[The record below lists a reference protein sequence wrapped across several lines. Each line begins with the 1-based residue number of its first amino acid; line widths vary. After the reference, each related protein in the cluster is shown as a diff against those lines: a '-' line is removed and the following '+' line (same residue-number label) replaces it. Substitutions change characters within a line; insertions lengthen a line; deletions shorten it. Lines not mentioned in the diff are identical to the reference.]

1 MSAVSM
7 LEDGTFPWPAPTA
20 AAKVRGWQ
28 VKIVWVLTGVDLA
41 ASLGGTLA
49 PLVLVPGKAAG
60 EIVGIDYVLL
70 APLLA
75 AVWTLALGLS
85 DSRDHRVVGSGLVEY
100 RRVVST
106 SLQVFGGI
114 AILSYLF
121 KVQPSRA
128 IFVVT
133 LPVGLALL
141 LLGRWVGRRMLGRM
155 RSRGRALTKA
165 VLVGSGASVAT
176 LIGDLI
182 RRPEVG
188 YRPEAVCLLTDF
200 PVGASAAATTCRRI
214 GWSEIGRAAA
224 GGHYGAVILADGLS
238 HKQTKEL
245 AWALE
250 ASPVE
255 LMILPR
261 LIDVSGPRMAVR
273 EVEGLS
279 LMHVDLPAFS
289 GAKLIL
295 KRGFDIA
302 VSMVGLILISPL
314 LLAVAIA
321 IKLDDGGPL
330 IFRQQRV
337 GLRGQ
342 PFTIHKFRTMCA
354 DAEDR
359 IGELIEA
366 NGGQALLFKLADD
379 PRITRVG
386 RFLRKY
392 SLDEL
397 PQFWSVLRG
406 GMSVVGPRPQVSR
419 EVAEY
424 SHVHLRRLLIKP
436 GITGLWQV
444 NGRSRL
450 SLEESIRLDLRYV
463 ENWSIATDLVII
475 LKTVG
480 VVLRGNGAY

>member
-1 MSAVSM
+1 M
-7 LEDGTFPWPAPTA
+7 LT
-20 AAKVRGWQ
+20 V
-28 VKIVWVLTGVDLA
+28 VDLVA
-41 ASLGGTLA
+41 ALGGTLA
-49 PLVLVPGKAAG
+49 PLIVVPSRAAG
-60 EIVGIDYVLL
+60 EMIGFEYVSVALVL
-70 APLLA
+70 AV
-75 AVWTLALGLS
+75 VWTIALGLA
-85 DSRDHRVVGSGLVEY
+85 DSRDHRVVGSGIVEY
-100 RRVVST
+100 RRVIGA
-106 SLQVFGGI
+106 SLQLFGAV

-128 IFVVT
+128 IFAT
-133 LPVGLALL
+133 ALPAGLFLL
-141 LLGRWVGRRMLGRM
+141 LAGRWVARQALGRM
-155 RSRGRALTKA
+155 RSRGRALSRA
-165 VLVGSGASVAT
+165 LIVGTGASVAT
-176 LIGDLI
+176 LVGDLA
-182 RRPEVG
+182 RRPGLG
-188 YRPEAVCLLTDF
+188 YLPDAICPLDESVDPDGERAD
-200 PVGASAAATTCRRI
+200 GCRRVAYH
-214 GWSEIGRAAA
+214 EIGAEAAS
-224 GGHYGAVILADGLS
+224 GHFGAVILADGLS
-238 HKQTKEL
+238 HQQTREL

-273 EVEGLS
+273 EAEGIS
-279 LMHVDLPAFS
+279 LMHVDLPAFT

-295 KRGFDIA
+295 KRAFDIVA
-302 VSMVGLILISPL
+302 SLVALVLVAPVMLV
-314 LLAVAIA
+314 VAIA
-321 IKLDDGGPL
+321 IKLDDGGPVL
-330 IFRQQRV
+330 FRQQRV

-342 PFTIHKFRTMCA
+342 VFTIHKFRTMCV

-359 IGELIEA
+359 IGELIA
-366 NGGQALLFKLADD
+366 RSGGHALLFKLEDD

-386 RFLRKY
+386 RVLRKY

-424 SHVHLRRLLIKP
+424 SQAHLRRLLIKP

-463 ENWSIATDLVII
+463 ENWSIAGDLTII
-475 LKTVG
+475 GKTVG
-480 VVLRGNGAY
+480 VVLRGSGAY

>member
-1 MSAVSM
+1 MSAVSTA
-7 LEDGTFPWPAPTA
+7 EGNAFPWPVSTA
-20 AAKVRGWQ
+20 ASKPRGWQ
-28 VKIVWVLTGVDLA
+28 TKIVWILTGVDLVA
-41 ASLGGTLA
+41 ALGATLA

-60 EIVGIDYVLL
+60 EIVGIDYGIVAVAL
-70 APLLA
+70 A
-75 AVWTLALGLS
+75 VGWTVALGLA
-85 DSRDHRVVGSGLVEY
+85 DSRNHRVVGSGLVEY
-100 RRVVST
+100 GRVIST
-106 SLQVFGGI
+106 SLQVFGGA

-128 IFVVT
+128 VFAIT

-141 LLGRWVGRRMLGRM
+141 LSARWLVRRILGRARA
-155 RSRGRALTKA
+155 RGRALTRA
-165 VLVGSGASVAT
+165 VVVGSGQSVAT
-176 LIGDLI
+176 LVRDLAH
-182 RRPEVG
+182 RPEVG
-188 YRPEAVCLLTDF
+188 YRPEAVCLLDPF
-200 PVGASAAATTCRRI
+200 PEDAYGPAVECTRI
-214 GWSEIGRAAA
+214 GYPEIGRMVID
-224 GGHYGAVILADGLS
+224 GHYGAVILAEGLS
-238 HKQTKEL
+238 HQQTKQL
-245 AWALE
+245 AWTLE

-261 LIDVSGPRMAVR
+261 LIDISGPRMAVR

-279 LMHVDLPAFS
+279 LLHVDLPAFS
-289 GAKLIL
+289 GAKVLL
-295 KRGFDIA
+295 KRGFDIVASLAALA
-302 VSMVGLILISPL
+302 VLSPVL
-314 LLAVAIA
+314 LVVAIA
-321 IKLDDGGPL
+321 IKLDDGGPVL
-330 IFRQQRV
+330 FRQQRV

-342 PFTIHKFRTMCA
+342 PFTIHKFRTMCV

-359 IGELIEA
+359 IADLITA

-379 PRITRVG
+379 PRITRLG
-386 RFLRKY
+386 HFLRRY

-406 GMSVVGPRPQVSR
+406 GMSIVGPRPQVPR

-424 SHVHLRRLLIKP
+424 SQVHLRRLLIKP

-475 LKTVG
+475 MKTVG
-480 VVLRGNGAY
+480 VVLRGSGAY